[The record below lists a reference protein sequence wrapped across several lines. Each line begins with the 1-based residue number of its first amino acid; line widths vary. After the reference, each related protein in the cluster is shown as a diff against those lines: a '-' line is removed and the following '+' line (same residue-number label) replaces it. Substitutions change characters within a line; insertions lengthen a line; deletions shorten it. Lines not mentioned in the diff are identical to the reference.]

1 MSKPKILIACP
12 LYFPGF
18 KGGGPIR
25 SVSNLVATLSES
37 FDFYIVTSDR
47 DHGDDSPYPGISPH
61 DWMQV
66 GSARVMY
73 VAPGMGKFLTLW
85 RVVRG
90 GDWDCVYLNGFF
102 NFSFSLFPLIVRRIS
117 RVNAAR
123 FVLAPRGE
131 LSPGA
136 LALKNK
142 KKIFYIAC
150 THFLG
155 LHKKLIWHATAD
167 LESFEISKIAD
178 RNGGRVLVAPN
189 IATKFEAPPPPM
201 ESSILR
207 VVFLS
212 RISPKK
218 NLAYA
223 IRVVSRMASPVV
235 LDIYGPA
242 EDEDYWSACKDLI
255 AKAPVNVE
263 IRYKGPIAPAEVVGV
278 LAKYDVF
285 FLPTLGE
292 NYGHV
297 VVESFLAGTPVLI
310 SDKTPWTKLEELGV
324 GYSGDLS
331 NEDMF
336 LGYLNL
342 MSSLDFDSKKVLRD
356 RVLEKGRSISY
367 SPSAVEATKLMFERI
382 DCED

>member
-1 MSKPKILIACP
+1 
-12 LYFPGF
+12 
-18 KGGGPIR
+18 
-25 SVSNLVATLSES
+25 
-37 FDFYIVTSDR
+37 
-47 DHGDDSPYPGISPH
+47 
-61 DWMQV
+61 
-66 GSARVMY
+66 
-73 VAPGMGKFLTLW
+73 
-85 RVVRG
+85 
-90 GDWDCVYLNGFF
+90 
-102 NFSFSLFPLIVRRIS
+102 
-117 RVNAAR
+117 
-123 FVLAPRGE
+123 
-131 LSPGA
+131 
-136 LALKNK
+136 
-142 KKIFYIAC
+142 
-150 THFLG
+150 
-155 LHKKLIWHATAD
+155 
-167 LESFEISKIAD
+167 
-178 RNGGRVLVAPN
+178 
-189 IATKFEAPPPPM
+189 
-201 ESSILR
+201 
-207 VVFLS
+207 
-212 RISPKK
+212 
-218 NLAYA
+218 
-223 IRVVSRMASPVV
+223 MASPVV

-310 SDKTPWTKLEELGV
+310 SDKTPWTKLDELGV

-367 SPSAVEATKLMFERI
+367 SPGAVEATKLIFERI